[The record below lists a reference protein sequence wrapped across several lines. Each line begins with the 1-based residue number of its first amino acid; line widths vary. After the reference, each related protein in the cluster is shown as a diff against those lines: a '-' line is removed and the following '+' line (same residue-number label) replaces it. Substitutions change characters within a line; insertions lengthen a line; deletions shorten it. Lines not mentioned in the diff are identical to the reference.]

1 MKETLRAIAAKYKE
15 DIVRTAAELIR
26 INSQSLQEGEVAAY
40 IRKKMEALGY
50 DEVTVDRYGS
60 VFGTVRGAGGGC
72 SVTLNCHMDVVDAG
86 DPARWKHP
94 PYGGVI
100 EEGRIW
106 GRGASDTK
114 GTMAIQLYTPILL
127 REAGLLP
134 KGDVVTSCVIAEE
147 IAGFGTMAQTRENR
161 MLTDYAVIGEA
172 TENNLSIGS
181 RGRCCAV
188 VTITG
193 KSCHASRPDLGANP
207 FDYLGRLL
215 PELAKV
221 EMGSDELFGKSSM
234 CVTKIES
241 SEKGTNV
248 IPGQVTV
255 YLDYRQTGEDT
266 EDVVQA
272 KIQAALDR
280 CGEVP
285 GVTAKAEILYF
296 PLTTYTGVE
305 DRGYQGEYPF
315 LVREDDPHVVQAKAA
330 IEEAVGHPIGVKAW
344 DLATDTGHLA
354 AKGVKCLGYSPAE
367 ERLCHTVEGSI
378 SIEMMEE
385 GVVGYLALTAALANN
400 PKQ

>member
-1 MKETLRAIAAKYKE
+1 MNEQMKAIAAKYKDE
-15 DIVRTAAELIR
+15 IVRTASELIQR
-26 INSQSLQEGEVAAY
+26 DSQSLHEGEVAAY
-40 IRKKMEALGY
+40 IQKKMEALGY
-50 DEVTVDRYGS
+50 DEVSVDRYGS
-60 VFGTVRGAGGGC
+60 IFGTVRGTGGGS

-86 DPARWKHP
+86 DESRWEHP
-94 PYGGVI
+94 PYSGAVEG
-100 EEGRIW
+100 GRIW

-147 IAGFGTMAQTRENR
+147 IAGFGTMVQAREDR
-161 MLTDYAVIGEA
+161 MLTDYAIIGEA
-172 TENNLSIGS
+172 TENDIAIGS
-181 RGRCCAV
+181 RGRCCVV

-193 KSCHASRPDLGANP
+193 KSCHASRPDLGSNP
-207 FDYLGRLL
+207 FDYLRRLL
-215 PELAKV
+215 PELEKV
-221 EMGSDELFGKSSM
+221 EMGRDELFGESSM

-248 IPGQVTV
+248 IPGQVAV

-266 EDVVQA
+266 EEAVQA
-272 KIQAALDR
+272 KVQAALDR

-315 LVREDDPHVVQAKAA
+315 SARAEGPHIVLAKAA
-330 IEEAVGHPIGVKAW
+330 IEEAVGHPIGLKAW
-344 DLATDTGHLA
+344 DLATDTGHLT

-367 ERLCHTVEGSI
+367 ERLCHTVEDSI

-385 GVVGYLALTAALANN
+385 GIVGYLAVTAALANE
-400 PKQ
+400 PG

>member
-1 MKETLRAIAAKYKE
+1 MNEQMKAIAAKYKDE
-15 DIVRTAAELIR
+15 IVRTASELIQR
-26 INSQSLQEGEVAAY
+26 DSQSLHEGEVAAY
-40 IRKKMEALGY
+40 IQKKMEALGY
-50 DEVTVDRYGS
+50 DEVSVDRYGS
-60 VFGTVRGAGGGC
+60 IFGTVRGTGGGS

-86 DPARWKHP
+86 DESRWEHP
-94 PYGGVI
+94 PYSGAVEG
-100 EEGRIW
+100 GRIW

-147 IAGFGTMAQTRENR
+147 IAGFGTMVQAREGR
-161 MLTDYAVIGEA
+161 MLTDYAIIGEA
-172 TENNLSIGS
+172 TENDIAIGS
-181 RGRCCAV
+181 RGRCCVV

-193 KSCHASRPDLGANP
+193 KSCHASRPDLGSNP
-207 FDYLGRLL
+207 FDYLRRLL
-215 PELAKV
+215 PELEKV
-221 EMGSDELFGKSSM
+221 EMGRDELFGESSM

-248 IPGQVTV
+248 IPGQVAV

-266 EDVVQA
+266 EEAVQA
-272 KIQAALDR
+272 KVQAALDR

-315 LVREDDPHVVQAKAA
+315 SARAEDPHIVLAKAA
-330 IEEAVGHPIGVKAW
+330 IEEAVGHPIGLKAW
-344 DLATDTGHLA
+344 DLATDTGHLT

-367 ERLCHTVEGSI
+367 ERLCHTVEDSI

-385 GVVGYLALTAALANN
+385 GIVGYLAVTAALANE
-400 PKQ
+400 PG

>member
-1 MKETLRAIAAKYKE
+1 MNEQMKAIAAKYKDE
-15 DIVRTAAELIR
+15 IVRTASELIQR
-26 INSQSLQEGEVAAY
+26 DSQSLHEGEVAAY
-40 IRKKMEALGY
+40 IQKKMEALGY
-50 DEVTVDRYGS
+50 DEVSVDRYGNI
-60 VFGTVRGAGGGC
+60 FGTVRGTGGGS

-86 DPARWKHP
+86 DESRWEHP
-94 PYGGVI
+94 PYSGAVEG
-100 EEGRIW
+100 GRIW

-147 IAGFGTMAQTRENR
+147 IAGFGTMVQAREGR
-161 MLTDYAVIGEA
+161 MLTDYAIIGEA
-172 TENNLSIGS
+172 TENDIAIGS
-181 RGRCCAV
+181 RGRCCVV

-193 KSCHASRPDLGANP
+193 KSCHASRPDLGSNP
-207 FDYLGRLL
+207 FDYLRRLL
-215 PELAKV
+215 PELEKV
-221 EMGSDELFGKSSM
+221 EMGRDELFGESSM

-266 EDVVQA
+266 EEAVQA
-272 KIQAALDR
+272 KVQAALDR

-315 LVREDDPHVVQAKAA
+315 SARAEDPHIVLAKAA
-330 IEEAVGHPIGVKAW
+330 IEEAVGHPIGLKAW
-344 DLATDTGHLA
+344 DLATDTGHLT

-367 ERLCHTVEGSI
+367 ERLCHTVEDSI

-385 GVVGYLALTAALANN
+385 GIVGYLAVTAALANE
-400 PKQ
+400 PG

>member
-1 MKETLRAIAAKYKE
+1 MNEQMKAIAAKYKDE
-15 DIVRTAAELIR
+15 IVRTASELIQR
-26 INSQSLQEGEVAAY
+26 DSQSLHEGEVAAY
-40 IRKKMEALGY
+40 IQKKMEALGY
-50 DEVTVDRYGS
+50 DEVSVDRYGS
-60 VFGTVRGAGGGC
+60 IFGTVKGTGGGS

-86 DPARWKHP
+86 DESRWEHP
-94 PYGGVI
+94 PYSGAVEG
-100 EEGRIW
+100 GRIW

-147 IAGFGTMAQTRENR
+147 IAGFGTMVQAREGR
-161 MLTDYAVIGEA
+161 MLTDYAIIGEA
-172 TENNLSIGS
+172 TENDIAIGS
-181 RGRCCAV
+181 RGRCCVV

-193 KSCHASRPDLGANP
+193 QSCHASRPDLGSNP
-207 FDYLGRLL
+207 FDYLKRLL
-215 PELAKV
+215 PELEKV
-221 EMGSDELFGKSSM
+221 EMGRDELFGESSM

-266 EDVVQA
+266 EEAVQA
-272 KIQAALDR
+272 KVQAALDR

-315 LVREDDPHVVQAKAA
+315 SARAEDPHIVLAKAA
-330 IEEAVGHPIGVKAW
+330 IEEAVGHPIGLKAW
-344 DLATDTGHLA
+344 DLATDTGHLT

-367 ERLCHTVEGSI
+367 ERLCHTVEDSI

-385 GVVGYLALTAALANN
+385 GIVGYLAVTAALANE
-400 PKQ
+400 PG

>member
-1 MKETLRAIAAKYKE
+1 MNEQMKAIAAKYKDE
-15 DIVRTAAELIR
+15 IVRTASELIQR
-26 INSQSLQEGEVAAY
+26 DSQSLHEGEVAAY
-40 IRKKMEALGY
+40 IQKKMEALGY
-50 DEVTVDRYGS
+50 DEVSVDRYGS
-60 VFGTVRGAGGGC
+60 IFGTVRGTGGGS

-86 DPARWKHP
+86 DESRWEHP
-94 PYGGVI
+94 PYSGAVEG
-100 EEGRIW
+100 GRIW

-114 GTMAIQLYTPILL
+114 GTMAIQLYTPLLL

-147 IAGFGTMAQTRENR
+147 IAGFGTMVQAREGR
-161 MLTDYAVIGEA
+161 MLTDYAIIGEA
-172 TENNLSIGS
+172 TENDIAIGS
-181 RGRCCAV
+181 RGRCCVV

-193 KSCHASRPDLGANP
+193 KSCHASRPDLGSNP
-207 FDYLGRLL
+207 FDYLRRLL
-215 PELAKV
+215 PELEKV
-221 EMGSDELFGKSSM
+221 EMGRDELFGESSM

-248 IPGQVTV
+248 IPGQVAV

-266 EDVVQA
+266 EEAVQA
-272 KIQAALDR
+272 KVQAALDR

-315 LVREDDPHVVQAKAA
+315 SARAEDPHIVLAKAA
-330 IEEAVGHPIGVKAW
+330 IEEAVGHPIGLKAW
-344 DLATDTGHLA
+344 DLATDTGHLT

-367 ERLCHTVEGSI
+367 ERLCHTVEDSI

-385 GVVGYLALTAALANN
+385 GIVGYLAVTAALANE
-400 PKQ
+400 PG

>member
-1 MKETLRAIAAKYKE
+1 MNEQMKAIAAKYKDE
-15 DIVRTAAELIR
+15 IVQTASELIR
-26 INSQSLQEGEVAAY
+26 RNSQSLQEGEVAAY
-40 IRKKMEALGY
+40 IQEKMKELGY

-60 VFGTVRGAGGGC
+60 IFGTVRGTGGGS

-86 DPARWKHP
+86 DESRWKHP
-94 PYGGVI
+94 PYSGAI
-100 EEGRIW
+100 EDGRVW

-134 KGDVVTSCVIAEE
+134 KGDVVTSCVISEE
-147 IAGFGTMAQTRENR
+147 IAGFGTMVQARENR
-161 MLTDYAVIGEA
+161 MLTDYAIIGEA
-172 TENNLSIGS
+172 TENNIAIGS
-181 RGRCCAV
+181 RGRCCVV

-193 KSCHASRPDLGANP
+193 KSCHASRPDLGSNP

-215 PELAKV
+215 PELEKV

-248 IPGQVTV
+248 IPGQVTI
-255 YLDYRQTGEDT
+255 YLDYRQTGGDT
-266 EDVVQA
+266 EEAVQA

-285 GVTAKAEILYF
+285 GVTARAEILYF

-315 LVREDDPHVVQAKAA
+315 SARADDAHIVLAKSA
-330 IEEAVGHPIGVKAW
+330 IEEAVGHPIGLKAW

-367 ERLCHTVEGSI
+367 ERLCHTVEDSI

-385 GVVGYLALTAALANN
+385 GIVGYMAVTAALANEEA
-400 PKQ
+400 